1 MNIKVNA
8 LLSAIKDET
17 IVKRYAPQF
26 PEFKLDP
33 QGEVTI
39 DGNTVTFSLVP
50 SMTATDGVY
59 GEDAMIVCQMFVK
72 EGKEFIDPAHEFD
85 RGGWAWFYEPDGRLC
100 EITDSQFVPVVNG
113 TLFGLTEHQAEQLT
127 VALYDTTQH

>member
-8 LLSAIKDET
+8 LLNAIKDET
-17 IVKRYAPQF
+17 VVKRYAPQF

-33 QGEVTI
+33 QGEVTV

-50 SMTATDGVY
+50 SNTVCDGVY
-59 GEDAMIVCQMFVK
+59 GEDAAIFCQMFVK
-72 EGKEFIDPAHEFD
+72 DGKEYISREDGHE
-85 RGGWAWFYEPDGRLC
+85 GCVWFYEPDGRLC
-100 EITDSQFVPVVNG
+100 EITDSQFVPVVAG

>member
-8 LLSAIKDET
+8 LLSAITDET

-50 SMTATDGVY
+50 SNTVCDGVY
-59 GEDAMIVCQMFVK
+59 GEDAAIFCQMFIK
-72 EGKEFIDPAHEFD
+72 DGKEYISREDGHE
-85 RGGWAWFYEPDGRLC
+85 GWVWFYEPDGRLC
-100 EITDSQFVPVVNG
+100 EITDSQFVPVVAG